1 MIKSKSFS
9 FRLLGARMSFIT
21 QIPSI
26 AALNVTSN
34 DLMQGKKELVI
45 IHNDQRYMLRITR
58 NGKLILTK

>member
-1 MIKSKSFS
+1 
-9 FRLLGARMSFIT
+9 MSFIT